1 MRVSL
6 LLMSR
11 NDRNVIIRLKMP
23 LVYKVDWKR
32 VNAEDTDNN
41 SKILVSFTMGANSS
55 KEIRD
60 RIQSSNYHYN
70 QAHHLKNNENWYEA
84 LHHFHNALNCYEWL
98 STISDIDKM
107 SRRVYVNKIEEI
119 KREIQAINDSSSTQN
134 RSSQIQI
141 RDGETGHTYESLFSN
156 YMDNFIT
163 EVYINDAYI
172 QKFHQITLTTKL
184 NVDGQETQKSLLS
197 EITRSLKR
205 QRIVLSI
212 LYSNTI
218 HDREIR
224 LNNGWFFILGRG
236 LDFYKPPGEKG
247 LYIGNLDMSLRKCK
261 ETTITILHT

>member
-1 MRVSL
+1 
-6 LLMSR
+6 
-11 NDRNVIIRLKMP
+11 
-23 LVYKVDWKR
+23 
-32 VNAEDTDNN
+32 
-41 SKILVSFTMGANSS
+41 MGANSS

-172 QKFHQITLTTKL
+172 QKFHQIRLFLGFCEFLVKTCPNLQKITLTTKL